1 MCNFKEL
8 GQHVARAMGQYG
20 HNVMDTFPVQVRLV
34 QPERVKKGVC
44 PLSGQALSS
53 EEMYPRN
60 AATPMVL
67 AFVLVHIYLESW
79 PLLSDFYR

>member
-67 AFVLVHIYLESW
+67 AFVLVHIYLES
-79 PLLSDFYR
+79 